1 MRLPLVCREKGPAGP
16 VELVD
21 VGHGALC
28 QLVVGSVASSIP
40 YQGQ

>member
-1 MRLPLVCREKGPAGP
+1 MCREKGPAMP
-16 VELVD
+16 VELAD